1 MYEHTLISEHSN
13 SLVLFLYIFLMYL
26 KAESDHSTLALVA
39 GMTNNIS
46 KKKKKKNSY
55 LFFTNDRN
63 RLGQRLRFAVWHFRL
78 PNIVSIV
85 SFPAEK

>member
-46 KKKKKKNSY
+46 KKKKKKIPICFSRMTEIVWDRDFGLQFGIFVCPI
-55 LFFTNDRN
+55 LF
-63 RLGQRLRFAVWHFRL
+63 
-78 PNIVSIV
+78 P
-85 SFPAEK
+85 